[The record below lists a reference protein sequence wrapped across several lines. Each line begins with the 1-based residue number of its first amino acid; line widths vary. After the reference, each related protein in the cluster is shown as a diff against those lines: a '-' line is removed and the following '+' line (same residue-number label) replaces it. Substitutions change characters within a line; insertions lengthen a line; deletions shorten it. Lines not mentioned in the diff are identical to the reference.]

1 MTRSEKN
8 SSNTWSIRQRTL
20 RLIMEASLDSYPLE
34 FGAFLKAE
42 NHVIY
47 EIAILPGTVQG
58 DHHTL
63 FYLYNKPID
72 FSMVGT
78 AHSHPSGF
86 TLPSDADRNMFS
98 NTGPIHIIVGYPY
111 GLHNFTA
118 YDRTGKET
126 ELRVI

>member
-1 MTRSEKN
+1 M
-8 SSNTWSIRQRTL
+8 WSIRQRTL
-20 RLIMEASLDSYPLE
+20 RLILEVSLDSYPKE
-34 FGAFLKAE
+34 FGAFLRAE
-42 NHVIY
+42 KEVIY

-63 FYLYNKPID
+63 FTLYNKPID

-78 AHSHPSGF
+78 AHSHPSGV

-111 GLHNFTA
+111 GLTNFTA
-118 YDRTGKET
+118 YNRSGKEV
-126 ELRVI
+126 EINVI